1 MTINYTKVSVRSKE
15 NPTMRGNLHTS
26 SHYEGVNDFNSF
38 QRMLMKA
45 NGTVTAM
52 LEAYLAEPIQVVKLS
67 ENLTDMELK
76 IPNIQ
81 LNKKEK
87 VISRRVLLKGE
98 ISRRNFIY
106 ADSLILINNL
116 EERFSNELLNTK
128 KPIGKLW
135 SEQKVETFKEII
147 DSGKEPANE
156 LSNYFCIEPEDIL
169 LYRTYSV
176 SSQGKVTMII
186 TEKFPDNYFSTK
198 VPFAS

>member
-1 MTINYTKVSVRSKE
+1 MTINYTKVSVGSKE
-15 NPTMRGNLHTS
+15 NLTMGANIPTS
-26 SHYEGVNDFNSF
+26 AHYTGVRDFNSF

-52 LEAYLAEPIQVVKLS
+52 LEAYLDEPILVVKLS

-76 IPNIQ
+76 IPKIQ
-81 LNKKEK
+81 LNNKEK
-87 VISRRVLLKGE
+87 VISRKVLLKGK
-98 ISRRNFIY
+98 ISRHNFIY

-156 LSNYFCIEPEDIL
+156 LSTYFCIEPENIL

-186 TEKFPDNYFSTK
+186 TEKFPENYFSLQ
-198 VPFAS
+198 VPFTS